1 MAKGKKGKSLI
12 EEEMDEIRKTI
23 EEGRKEI
30 EKVEPEKEVVAKPTA
45 SDLEKIVEAVE
56 RVAPE
61 TDNEVATLSKE
72 TAPIIETNVCRELQP
87 KVIVDESLEVYN
99 LIRAGFT
106 KIEIRTMCARWKE
119 KKFNSVYKRA
129 CDMVSQ
135 CVKELEEAKAEAICQ
150 YKDLYQK
157 SYKNGNIKGCKE
169 ILDSLC
175 KVQGISKDVA
185 IQAEFVTAFK

>member
-61 TDNEVATLSKE
+61 TDN
-72 TAPIIETNVCRELQP
+72 
-87 KVIVDESLEVYN
+87 
-99 LIRAGFT
+99 
-106 KIEIRTMCARWKE
+106 
-119 KKFNSVYKRA
+119 
-129 CDMVSQ
+129 
-135 CVKELEEAKAEAICQ
+135 
-150 YKDLYQK
+150 
-157 SYKNGNIKGCKE
+157 
-169 ILDSLC
+169 
-175 KVQGISKDVA
+175 
-185 IQAEFVTAFK
+185 